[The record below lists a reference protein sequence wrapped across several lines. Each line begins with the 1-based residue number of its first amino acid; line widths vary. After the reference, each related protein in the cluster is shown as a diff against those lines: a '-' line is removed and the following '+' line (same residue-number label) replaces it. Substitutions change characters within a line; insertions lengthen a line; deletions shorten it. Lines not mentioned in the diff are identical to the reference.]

1 MIKYS
6 WILPVKNEDQSLP
19 QLITEIGRA
28 MKKRSGWEI
37 IAINDGSEDL
47 SPITLTYLSSLT
59 PQLKLI
65 NFRTAQGKW
74 AALRAGFEVARG
86 RIIITSDS
94 DLQDDPLEVNKLLA
108 KINHGF
114 DLVSGWRKIRYDS
127 SYKRWISRFGNQL
140 AAILSG
146 QPFLDLNSS
155 FKVYKREVLAEIPKH
170 GSLLRFSLLFA
181 KKLGF
186 KVCEVSVNH
195 RPRTYGKSKFGL
207 VKYLRIIYDLILV
220 MLLFT
225 GSGRVGL
232 DSGRLRRAK

>member
-1 MIKYS
+1 MVKYS

-37 IAINDGSEDL
+37 IAVNDASEDL
-47 SPITLTYLSSLT
+47 SPITLTYLTSLT
-59 PQLKLI
+59 PQLKLV
-65 NFRTAQGKW
+65 NFRTSQGKW
-74 AALRAGFEVARG
+74 AALRAGFELSRG

-94 DLQDDPLEVNKLLA
+94 DLQDDPSEVSKLLT

-114 DLVSGWRKIRYDS
+114 DLASGWRKIRYDS
-127 SYKRWISRFGNQL
+127 AYKTWISRLGNQL
-140 AAILSG
+140 AAFLSG

-155 FKVYKREVLAEIPKH
+155 FKAYRREVLDEIPKH

-186 KVCEVSVNH
+186 KVCEVPVNH
-195 RPRTYGKSKFGL
+195 RPRMYGKSKFGL

-220 MLLFT
+220 VLLFT
-225 GSGRVGL
+225 GSGRLKKV
-232 DSGRLRRAK
+232 K